1 MKFQNFIKNPLFS
14 WNLSFFFNFYP
25 EKSDLTFF
33 KNREHEILREEIKSL
48 QEVRKKLQLKVQD
61 LEDELKKSKEDAEK
75 SKATK

>member
-1 MKFQNFIKNPLFS
+1 MRSKLSLF
-14 WNLSFFFNFYP
+14 LSQYID
-25 EKSDLTFF
+25 KSDWIFF
-33 KNREHEILREEIKSL
+33 NREHEILREEIKSL

>member
-1 MKFQNFIKNPLFS
+1 MNSALEIYKKIWFHSI
-14 WNLSFFFNFYP
+14 FF
-25 EKSDLTFF
+25 
-33 KNREHEILREEIKSL
+33 NREHEILREEIKSL